1 MSIRVGIV
9 GISGFGGGEAM
20 RLVASHPSFE
30 LVYAAGE
37 GSAGSRLVDR
47 FPGVPAKLAEL
58 VIEKWDPATL
68 PKLDVL
74 FASLPTGASAEA
86 LARVPKDVKI
96 VDIGGDH
103 RYVEGWAY
111 GLADVWP
118 AQIEGQ
124 TRVANPG
131 CYPAAT
137 LTALAPLLANKLIE
151 PGNIVIDAK
160 TGISGAGRG
169 GADSKFGY
177 AESNENLV
185 PYGLLK
191 HVHMPEM
198 AKTIERLSGGSAAGL
213 VFTPHLVPMTRGVL
227 ATIYCRGRAT
237 TGPVPGRGPALLRRA
252 GVRPRDRQAAADQ
265 MGDRLEPRV
274 RQLCGRSGAQP
285 GDRDGRGR
293 QSRQGSGRPG
303 GAECEPDLRPARNRG
318 AGGRTC
324 LAMRSAAVRRGDRV
338 RAAVEPEDGRAATK
352 AQRRR
357 HLRIDCT
364 SVAKHT

>member
-1 MSIRVGIV
+1 MGIRVGIV

-47 FPGVPAKLAEL
+47 FPGVPARLAEL
-58 VIEKWDPATL
+58 VIGKWDDPATL
-68 PKLDVL
+68 PKLDLL
-74 FASLPTGASAEA
+74 FASLPTGASAAA
-86 LARVPKDVKI
+86 LARVPGDVKI

-103 RYVEGWAY
+103 RYAEGWAY

-118 AQIEGQ
+118 AQIKGQ

-131 CYPAAT
+131 CFPAAA

-169 GADSKFGY
+169 GGDSRFGY

-185 PYGLLK
+185 PYALLE
-191 HVHMPEM
+191 HVHMPEL
-198 AKTIERLSGGSAAGL
+198 ARTIERLSGGSAAGL
-213 VFTPHLVPMTRGVL
+213 VFAPHLVPMTRGVL
-227 ATIYCRGRAT
+227 ATMYCRGRAT
-237 TGPVPGRGPALLRRA
+237 TEQCLDAARRFYAGRAF
-252 GVRPRDRQAAADQ
+252 VR
-265 MGDRLEPRV
+265 V
-274 RQLCGRSGAQP
+274 RSGAQP

-303 GAECEPDLRPARNRG
+303 GAECEPDLRAAGNRG
-318 AGGRTC
+318 AGRRTG
-324 LAMRSAAVRRGDRV
+324 LAMRCLAGDRLTMLPQ
-338 RAAVEPEDGRAATK
+338 RSSDAALCAYGDPFPCLTHGVQSTG
-352 AQRRR
+352 RRR
-357 HLRIDCT
+357 
-364 SVAKHT
+364 